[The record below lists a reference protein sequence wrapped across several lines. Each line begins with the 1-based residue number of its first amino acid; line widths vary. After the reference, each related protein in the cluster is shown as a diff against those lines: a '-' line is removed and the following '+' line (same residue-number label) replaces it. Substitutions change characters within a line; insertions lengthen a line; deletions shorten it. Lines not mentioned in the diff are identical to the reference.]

1 MSIDQDGLHPFIK
14 YVLRKYYQAT
24 GWNDDNQYSNLTRS
38 SDALLDF
45 AIPRG
50 LQFSISKAPNPQFQ
64 TSYRLNVLPSLSG
77 SIGYIFS
84 SCGLDL
90 KSSGDVRFK
99 DVVDRFK
106 VYQIPKR
113 PEGKDE
119 EWLAG
124 KRVDAR
130 DYLLSGQLYIPTGQL
145 QAFYTTRWSP
155 TLQASVSCI
164 NEPNSGIPCGR
175 EADNGTGR
183 LLLSLQHDT
192 GRWGTE
198 YTWESDGSMFGLRV
212 LRNFGRHVNGEH
224 EESPATFAQ
233 DERQSRPKRVDE
245 EDAMEGGLRGRISAG
260 AELYVSPDSAG
271 VSTAVR
277 FTTLPDST
285 NSLDPSSSKSPP
297 SQPPTT
303 ITAYFTPV
311 TGHFSTAYAARVSRD
326 LALCSRFSFNVYDYE
341 SDWTMGGEWWMR
353 RRTPSSSSNEQP
365 VVQDE
370 ATSTTARSDEIQGV
384 VKARFSTSADVSFL
398 WEGRI
403 RNALVSLGVKS
414 NLSDRTKPIK
424 AIGMELAYFS
434 SDEST

>member
-1 MSIDQDGLHPFIK
+1 M
-14 YVLRKYYQAT
+14 
-24 GWNDDNQYSNLTRS
+24 
-38 SDALLDF
+38 
-45 AIPRG
+45 
-50 LQFSISKAPNPQFQ
+50 
-64 TSYRLNVLPSLSG
+64 
-77 SIGYIFS
+77 
-84 SCGLDL
+84 
-90 KSSGDVRFK
+90 RFK

-130 DYLLSGQLYIPTGQL
+130 GALAVSVIEPSLLIIRIIDYLLSGQLYIPTGQL

-271 VSTAVR
+271 GLLIVVYFVS
-277 FTTLPDST
+277 
-285 NSLDPSSSKSPP
+285 NM
-297 SQPPTT
+297 
-303 ITAYFTPV
+303 
-311 TGHFSTAYAARVSRD
+311 
-326 LALCSRFSFNVYDYE
+326 SF
-341 SDWTMGGEWWMR
+341 
-353 RRTPSSSSNEQP
+353 
-365 VVQDE
+365 
-370 ATSTTARSDEIQGV
+370 
-384 VKARFSTSADVSFL
+384 
-398 WEGRI
+398 
-403 RNALVSLGVKS
+403 
-414 NLSDRTKPIK
+414 
-424 AIGMELAYFS
+424 
-434 SDEST
+434 